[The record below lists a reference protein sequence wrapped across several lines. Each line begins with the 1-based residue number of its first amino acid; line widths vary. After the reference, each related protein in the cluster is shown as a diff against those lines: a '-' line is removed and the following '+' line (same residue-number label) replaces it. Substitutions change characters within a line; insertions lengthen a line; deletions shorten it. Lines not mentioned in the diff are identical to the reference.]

1 MVLFLLYFILSEI
14 LSLGMVW
21 YGNGLVS
28 ALLFLTEILSSLGNG
43 RSWYWYGILLVLY
56 GIGMVFYWY
65 IMVMVWFLLYFI
77 LRYWALLWYGNGLVS
92 ALLFSWRI
100 YWAALEMEDHGMV
113 WYFIGIVWYL
123 YGILLVCYGIT
134 IKLYGFCFTLSWQ
147 RCIERLWRR
156 YICPS
161 YRIYLSNFVCDY
173 VLQRYWALEMEDHN
187 ILLVWY
193 WYVMLMVWFLLYF
206 ILTEVLSVSGVVG
219 MRRGHLHPAASP
231 STSDQIHLPII
242 IIIFV

>member
-1 MVLFLLYFILSEI
+1 MVLVCYAN
-14 LSLGMVW
+14 GM
-21 YGNGLVS
+21 VS
-28 ALLFLTEILSSLGNG
+28 ALL
-43 RSWYWYGILLVLY
+43 
-56 GIGMVFYWY
+56 
-65 IMVMVWFLLYFI
+65 
-77 LRYWALLWYGNGLVS
+77 
-92 ALLFSWRI
+92 
-100 YWAALEMEDHGMV
+100 
-113 WYFIGIVWYL
+113 YL
-123 YGILLVCYGIT
+123 DRG
-134 IKLYGFCFTLSWQ
+134 
-147 RCIERLWRR
+147 IERLWRS

-161 YRIYLSNFVCDY
+161 YRIYLSNFICDY